1 MNAILWRVKSYSHM
15 QNSDSDRERF
25 LLGLLTSVGEDPMQ
39 SQRHWASEFGVALGL
54 VNTYLKYC
62 IKKGYVKVKR
72 IPARRYAYYLTPK
85 GLMEKSRL
93 TVSHLSNSLG
103 LFRDACGDCV
113 EAYKR
118 AEAQGWNRLT
128 LCGAGEVADI
138 AFLCA
143 GGRSAK
149 LVGILDSD
157 CTDKSFRGL
166 PVAHRLEDLPAFDA
180 MIVTDQR
187 NPQAAYDAL
196 VLRVPPERVLALG
209 ILRISQKPNSLLG

>member
-1 MNAILWRVKSYSHM
+1 M
-15 QNSDSDRERF
+15 QNPGSDRERF
-25 LLGLLTSVGEDPMQ
+25 LLGLLTSVEEDPMQ

-85 GLMEKSRL
+85 GLTEKSRL
-93 TVSHLSNSLG
+93 TVTHLSNSLE
-103 LFRDACGDCV
+103 LFRDACGDCI
-113 EAYKR
+113 EIYKR
-118 AEAQGWNRLT
+118 AEAQGWNRLA

-143 GGRSAK
+143 DGRKAK
-149 LVGILDSD
+149 LVAILDSVWPN
-157 CTDKSFRGL
+157 KSFRGL
-166 PVAHRLEDLPAFDA
+166 PVAHTLEDLPAFDA

-187 NPQAAYDAL
+187 NPQAAYNAL
-196 VLRVPPERVLALG
+196 VARMPPERVLALN
-209 ILRISQKPNSLLG
+209 ILRISQKPHSLAG